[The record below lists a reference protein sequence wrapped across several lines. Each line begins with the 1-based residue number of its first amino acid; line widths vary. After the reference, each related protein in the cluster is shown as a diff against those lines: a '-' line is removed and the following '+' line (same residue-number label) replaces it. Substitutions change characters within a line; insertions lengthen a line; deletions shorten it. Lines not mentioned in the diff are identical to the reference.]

1 MQGYEWV
8 QGALL
13 GIPATASARRAL
25 RGPAI
30 WQSAFEWWRRGRRVA
45 LAGCAALS
53 FSFAGTPSRHRR
65 GEFASGHF
73 CRSRSPS

>member
-1 MQGYEWV
+1 MAALPGLATVGKAAPPMSWNREDHKLSPGLRCDQGDADAGYEWV

-30 WQSAFEWWRRGRRVA
+30 WQSAFEW
-45 LAGCAALS
+45 
-53 FSFAGTPSRHRR
+53 
-65 GEFASGHF
+65 
-73 CRSRSPS
+73 